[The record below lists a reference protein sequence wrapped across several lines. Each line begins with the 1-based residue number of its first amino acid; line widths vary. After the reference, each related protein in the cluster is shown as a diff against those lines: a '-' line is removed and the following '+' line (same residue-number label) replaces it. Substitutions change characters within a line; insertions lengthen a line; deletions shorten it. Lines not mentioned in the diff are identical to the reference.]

1 MSNVLHHT
9 SHATCSMSH
18 VTLSTSH
25 VSKHL
30 RWVCPTPV
38 EVEPCKVATAV
49 AANHTVRVQHGH
61 YQPHELS
68 PQLQRCSIAG
78 VCQEIDQPMYKP
90 TGIALRRMH
99 APANDNIWTLLPGGM
114 RRGVRLLMKI
124 GIGYR
129 QNFNN
134 IAWRAGVEGG
144 GAALAP
150 STQRQQQQHLP
161 ASCTLCASS

>member
-1 MSNVLHHT
+1 M
-9 SHATCSMSH
+9 
-18 VTLSTSH
+18 
-25 VSKHL
+25 
-30 RWVCPTPV
+30 CPTPV

-61 YQPHELS
+61 YQPHELL

-99 APANDNIWTLLPGGM
+99 APANDNMWPLLPGGM
-114 RRGVRLLMKI
+114 RRGVRVLMKI

-134 IAWRAGVEGG
+134 IAWRAVVEGG
-144 GAALAP
+144 SAALAP
-150 STQRQQQQHLP
+150 
-161 ASCTLCASS
+161 